1 MASYDIWLLGWGC
14 DFLPGMRSA
23 SNSPAQ
29 LVSPPS
35 ANSTNGDGSRAGPL
49 VLSGGGG
56 GKTPPPPPP
65 RWAKPTSL
73 TSAAVPAQNF
83 TVTTTVT
90 FSVNHNTTPPPHV
103 EVSCVQVREQDN

>member
-1 MASYDIWLLGWGC
+1 MWLLGWGC
-14 DFLPGMRSA
+14 VSLSGKRSV

-35 ANSTNGDGSRAGPL
+35 TNSTNGDGSRAGPL
-49 VLSGGGG
+49 VLSGGGGG

-73 TSAAVPAQNF
+73 TSTAVPGQNF

-103 EVSCVQVREQDN
+103 EVSCVQVQ